1 MSIEIYM
8 EESVKK
14 GKCAC
19 CGDREWLFRDGD
31 RLICGMCKQDKQ
43 LMEQTMEKPDREHD
57 R

>member
-1 MSIEIYM
+1 MSKELFIE
-8 EESVKK
+8 EPVKK

-19 CGDREWLFRDGD
+19 CGDREWLFHDGD

-43 LMEQTMEKPDREHD
+43 LMEQTMEKPDRE